1 MKAYIFDLDGTLLDS
16 MSVWEQIDVD
26 FLTKRGLEIPPDYI
40 NAISSLTFKDAA
52 RYTIRRF
59 ALTESVEDL
68 LSEWNSM
75 AIHAYGNTVQMKPYA
90 KEYLYSLKR
99 KGAKLGIATSLPA
112 VLYEPALRNH
122 GIIELFD
129 CICST
134 DEVTKSKTSPDVFLL
149 AARKLGVDP
158 EECIVFEDIPDAIK
172 SAKLA
177 GMTVYG
183 VYDEAS
189 KEHWQFIQQIADGV
203 IYDFSELETRL
214 DDKEYG
220 V

>member
-16 MSVWEQIDVD
+16 MGIWEQIDVD
-26 FLTKRGLEIPPDYI
+26 FLAERGLDVPPDYI
-40 NAISSLTFKDAA
+40 DAISSLTFPEAA
-52 RYTIRRF
+52 RYTIKRF
-59 ALTESVEDL
+59 NLSGSVEDL

-75 AIHAYGNTVQMKPYA
+75 AIHAYGNTVLMKPYA
-90 KEYLYSLKR
+90 KEYLYSIKQ

-112 VLYEPALRNH
+112 ELYEPALHNH

-134 DEVTKSKTSPDVFLL
+134 DEVPNGKTSPDVFLL
-149 AARKLGVDP
+149 AAKKLGISP
-158 EECIVFEDIPDAIK
+158 EECIVFEDIPEAIK

-189 KEHWQFIQQIADGV
+189 KEHWRLIKEIADGI
-203 IYDFSELETRL
+203 IYDFAEL
-214 DDKEYG
+214 K
-220 V
+220 